1 MVGVNS
7 LDIVS
12 CRLIANTPATNDQI
26 NECFCNA
33 YVKTKVKRILREISR
48 GMRQG
53 RGARGYDTEWLETQD
68 LSLTRKM
75 PRAYK
80 RLSAIGRE
88 RVDNAFKF
96 SVFSECAYGAVVQA
110 CGDEVVN

>member
-1 MVGVNS
+1 MFGVSS
-7 LDIVS
+7 LDIIS
-12 CRLIANTPATNDQI
+12 CRLIANRPATNDQI

-33 YVKTKVKRILREISR
+33 YVKTKVKMILREISR
-48 GMRQG
+48 GMRRG

-68 LSLTRKM
+68 SSLTKRM
-75 PRAYK
+75 PRAYR

-96 SVFSECAYGAVVQA
+96 SVFSECAYGAVIQA
-110 CGDEVVN
+110 CGDVVN